1 MKKKLLYIAALI
13 ICMSIITGGTFAY
26 FTYEETTHNVITSKK
41 VNINVLSMK
50 LEDGSLKDDGNTAI
64 PIMPATTVNKV
75 VMAQSLETPSW
86 IRLKY
91 ELNVFDSNGDK
102 MTIPKAEL
110 DNIIIIE
117 PDNTDW
123 IEKDG
128 WWYYKSVV
136 QSGEIT
142 TPLFDEIK
150 FSGPGMGNE
159 YQKASVKLLLKGQ
172 AVQSANNGSSV
183 MEAAGWPTE

>member
-26 FTYEETTHNVITSKK
+26 FTYEDTSHNVITSKK
-41 VNINVLSMK
+41 VNIDVLSMT
-50 LEDGSLKDDGNTAI
+50 LEDGSLVESGNAAI

-75 VMAQSLETPSW
+75 VCAQSMDTPSW
-86 IRLKY
+86 IRLQY
-91 ELNVFDSNGDK
+91 GLEVYDSKGDK

-110 DNIIIIE
+110 ESIIIIE
-117 PDNTDW
+117 PNSADW

-128 WWYYKSVV
+128 WWYYKAVV
-136 QSGEIT
+136 ASGAKT
-142 TPLFDEIK
+142 TPLFEEIK

-159 YQKASVKLLLKGQ
+159 YQNGTVKLSLKGQ